1 MFTDIGQLHTVKVS
15 DIPMGKLKDKGI
27 PVDNISSYTSMNE
40 QILMIASQSEL
51 NLYRLVF
58 VTKKA
63 LCKIVSGG
71 EFDVSRRM
79 IASTKLNDGDTI
91 VNVGIVKDTK
101 NIVLVSTDGF
111 FIRFPLEELSELK
124 KTAAGVRGMKLSDS
138 ADVEAVYYE
147 NIDSE
152 PNFTFRD
159 KQIEYSKI
167 KLSKRDG
174 KGTKLRLG

>member
-1 MFTDIGQLHTVKVS
+1 
-15 DIPMGKLKDKGI
+15 
-27 PVDNISSYTSMNE
+27 
-40 QILMIASQSEL
+40 
-51 NLYRLVF
+51 
-58 VTKKA
+58 
-63 LCKIVSGG
+63 
-71 EFDVSRRM
+71 
-79 IASTKLNDGDTI
+79 
-91 VNVGIVKDTK
+91 
-101 NIVLVSTDGF
+101 
-111 FIRFPLEELSELK
+111 
-124 KTAAGVRGMKLSDS
+124 MKLSDS